1 MKTRRKLVDVKPF
14 PCRCHPIDNAT
25 SSLGSSFKTDIKIIF
40 QFSFVLHSIC
50 FVSLNALSITKAT
63 HKTLLF
69 PFFYFILRRKKESF
83 AVRHLKG
90 RPFGP
95 VYFFLRVFLSR

>member
-1 MKTRRKLVDVKPF
+1 MAKKVTEQNDSSVSSFFFPYYEKVVDGQNMKTRRKLVDVKPF

-63 HKTLLF
+63 HKT
-69 PFFYFILRRKKESF
+69 
-83 AVRHLKG
+83 
-90 RPFGP
+90 
-95 VYFFLRVFLSR
+95 